1 MPMNAKFNE
10 KTGKF
15 NLIYFDAVKEFNG
28 DKYPYSRKQVAWKGK
43 KKPTQREIKIEI
55 AKLLQEGEQLE
66 ECARLEVEKMKHDF
80 KVIDNGEVKLEE
92 ETNGVVNA
100 LKYFLQIDPASI
112 SKAKTKNFATL
123 SRQRN
128 FLKAFTEFL
137 KKDFPLLPLHEI
149 KKPVIEKY
157 FKAIESYSYDMQS
170 HHFFYLSKIWK
181 KVIDDFEESPVKYVN
196 HFEKYGIEEF
206 VQEKKPFEKM
216 PFTVEQ
222 LLSITTAFVFPE
234 FVLKYKHKSKGMKE
248 QLFFILY
255 FLTVT
260 GWRIGDI
267 LKLTWEQV
275 NLRERTITL
284 TFGKTADSTGQECVI
299 FITPL
304 MKEILL
310 RQQENAKDYP
320 FNAGFVF
327 NIRGK
332 AGDTVDITHYANK
345 ISEMLQKALVKRG
358 ILKTK
363 KSDFG
368 MNYSNYTTHCIRKSV
383 ITELNLAKQYTSERI
398 HYLVGHADNSI
409 EAKHYLKF
417 KLYPERSTRDM
428 LEYMEELTNMR
439 FFFNIVVHGITKANE
454 ILNKQKFISETEI
467 AILKTKFW
475 TDEAIHALRFG
486 LDKGYTLSNLDGFAQ
501 HLNEVRLEAGEKFVT
516 PDMVIL
522 EFKKIFDLWRQ
533 DELHK
538 GEAYIP
544 EAYIDERKN
553 EF

>member
-1 MPMNAKFNE
+1 MKASYNE
-10 KTGKF
+10 KTNKF
-15 NLIYFDAVKEFNG
+15 RLLYFDAIREFNG
-28 DKYPYSRKQVAWKGK
+28 EEYKHSRIQKSWDKVQEEQGIEK
-43 KKPTQREIKIEI
+43 KARTRKPTKREIAITI
-55 AKLLQEGEQLE
+55 ANLMKQGEHLE
-66 ECARLEVEKMKHDF
+66 ECARLEVEKMKDNF

-100 LKYFLQIDPASI
+100 LKYFLHIDPASI
-112 SKAKTKNFATL
+112 SKAKEKTFERL

-128 FLKAFTEFL
+128 FLKLFTEFL

-157 FKAIESYSYDMQS
+157 FKTIESYSYDMQS

-222 LLSITTAFVFPE
+222 LLSIATAFVFPD
-234 FVLKYKHKSKGMKE
+234 FLLNYNPKSKGMKE

-267 LKLTWEQV
+267 LNLKWEQV

-284 TFGKTADSTGQECVI
+284 TFGKTRNSTGQECII

-310 RQQENAKDYP
+310 RQQENAKHYP

-332 AGDTVDITHYANK
+332 SADTVNVTHYANMF
-345 ISEMLQKALVKRG
+345 SDLLQKALVKFG
-358 ILKTK
+358 ILKIK

-368 MNYSNYTTHCIRKSV
+368 QNLRNYTTHCIRKSV
-383 ITELNLAKQYTSERI
+383 ITELNLAKKFASERI
-398 HYLVGHADNSI
+398 HYLVGHADSTI

-417 KLYPERSTRDM
+417 KLYPERSTRD
-428 LEYMEELTNMR
+428 LIEYMEELTNMR
-439 FFFNIVVHGITKANE
+439 YYFNAVVYDAVKATE
-454 ILNKQKFISETEI
+454 ILNERTVLSDNEI
-467 AILKTKFW
+467 EKLKTNFW
-475 TDEAIHALRFG
+475 SDEAINCVKLM
-486 LDKGYTLSNLDGFAQ
+486 LQKGYPL
-501 HLNEVRLEAGEKFVT
+501 ERLQDFINHIDEKRHETGEKFVT
-516 PDMVIL
+516 PDVVLEELKIVI
-522 EFKKIFDLWRQ
+522 EIWKEEH
-533 DELHK
+533 EL
-538 GEAYIP
+538 ATC
-544 EAYIDERKN
+544 N
-553 EF
+553 TL